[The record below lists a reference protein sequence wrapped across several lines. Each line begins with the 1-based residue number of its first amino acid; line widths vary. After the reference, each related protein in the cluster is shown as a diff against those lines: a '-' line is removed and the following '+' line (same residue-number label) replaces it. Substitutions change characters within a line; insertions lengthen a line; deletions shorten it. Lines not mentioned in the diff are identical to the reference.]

1 MTREERIRRVEEL
14 EKELNLLEKEE
25 IVKHNIYYDKK
36 MQLHREKEKE
46 RIEKLQVEIKNYSQ
60 ELVGILKRKI
70 EIRQELKEL
79 NNKHRYL
86 QYAEN

>member
-46 RIEKLQVEIKNYSQ
+46 KIAMLRVDIRRLIE
-60 ELVGILKRKI
+60 ELVNIIQRKVG
-70 EIRQELKEL
+70 IRQELQQL

-86 QYAEN
+86 QYAK

>member
-1 MTREERIRRVEEL
+1 MTREERIKRVEEL
-14 EKELNLLEKEE
+14 EKELKLLENKELA
-25 IVKHNIYYDKK
+25 KHNIYYDKK
-36 MQLHREKEKE
+36 MQLKEEKEVE

-60 ELVGILKRKI
+60 EIVGILKRKI

-86 QYAEN
+86 QYAK

>member
-14 EKELNLLEKEE
+14 ETELNLLEKEE

-36 MQLHREKEKE
+36 MQLHGEKEKE

>member
-1 MTREERIRRVEEL
+1 
-14 EKELNLLEKEE
+14 
-25 IVKHNIYYDKK
+25 
-36 MQLHREKEKE
+36 MQLHEEKEKE